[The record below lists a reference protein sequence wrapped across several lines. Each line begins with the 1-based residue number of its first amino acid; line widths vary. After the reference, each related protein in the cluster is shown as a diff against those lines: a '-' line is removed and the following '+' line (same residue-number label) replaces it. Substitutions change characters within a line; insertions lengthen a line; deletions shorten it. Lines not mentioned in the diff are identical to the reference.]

1 MSKMEKFQIA
11 LQSGAVKIQQNKII
25 NPISNALMSAIPITI
40 IGAIGSLLNSA
51 PIPGYQAFL
60 ISSNLKSITQIPTE
74 ITTNL
79 LALYIVF
86 LVASKYAENNQL
98 SGTIPG
104 LLALMSFFIVTPF
117 NYSEAGTME
126 SYATNWMGA
135 AGLFSSFIIGL
146 SVAAIYTLFRVRGW
160 VVKMPAGV
168 PPTIAQSF
176 AGLVP
181 GFIVAF
187 LALVIRYG
195 LSLTSF
201 GSIHQMIFS
210 LIASP
215 LSALGSSFPA
225 LVVSIIVA
233 QVLWLVGVHGTLV
246 ILSVMLPIWTPL
258 SAENLAAFNA
268 GEPIPNLVTNN
279 LLSAGFFAGSGMTLG
294 LTFAMLFA
302 KSEQFRA
309 LGRIAIVPNLV
320 GINEPIIFGVPIV
333 MNFGLAIP
341 FVLTPVISIILGYL
355 GMVSG
360 VLPRLPGIGA
370 PLGTPVVLSGLLSGA
385 SWRWGVF
392 QALMLVM
399 SYFTYLPFFR
409 PLDRL
414 AYENEQA
421 AKLAE

>member
-1 MSKMEKFQIA
+1 
-11 LQSGAVKIQQNKII
+11 
-25 NPISNALMSAIPITI
+25 
-40 IGAIGSLLNSA
+40 
-51 PIPGYQAFL
+51 
-60 ISSNLKSITQIPTE
+60 
-74 ITTNL
+74 
-79 LALYIVF
+79 
-86 LVASKYAENNQL
+86 
-98 SGTIPG
+98 
-104 LLALMSFFIVTPF
+104 
-117 NYSEAGTME
+117 ME

-176 AGLVP
+176 AGLIP

-409 PLDRL
+409 PLDKL